1 MNKTRSL
8 LALTVATAA
17 VLAAGAAVPASAT
30 VKPADASKPVIT
42 VVVKDRANDVKLPK
56 VAASDQGKVTRAQ
69 RKGADVRNIKYR
81 VDRTAQTLT
90 IVYKVRKTVLDPEAA
105 QVFTTRLLSPTSS
118 DSLAEVASLAGNGTV
133 AVFGSGGATAQQVTC
148 DTATARTVRRTNR
161 QIVTVPF
168 SCLSGLTEAR
178 LASVVGLVADNPL
191 ALDRVKATRS
201 LPFTPYAG

>member
-1 MNKTRSL
+1 
-8 LALTVATAA
+8 

-30 VKPADASKPVIT
+30 VKPADAVKPVIT
-42 VVVKDRANDVKLPK
+42 VVVKDRANDVTMPK

-81 VDRTAQTLT
+81 VDRRTQTLT
-90 IVYKVRKTVLDPEAA
+90 VVYKVRKTVLDPEAA
-105 QVFTTRLLSPTSS
+105 EVFTTRLLSPTSS
-118 DSLAEVASLAGNGTV
+118 DSLAEVASLAGNGSV
-133 AVFGSGGATAQQVTC
+133 AVFDGNAQQVTC

-161 QIVTVPF
+161 QIVTIPF

-191 ALDRVKATRS
+191 ALDRVKPTRS